1 MSVLDPATLGNLL
14 DGLGIVPGLLKPIP
28 GLVGS
33 VMDVVHGVTKT
44 VGGITAGLG
53 LPLPSLSLPGLGKVL
68 AVTPSPFTDASS
80 GYLDNNSKAF
90 YSGDALASAIS
101 TNPTTPPPSH
111 PGKRSPPGSGLSGS
125 SLVDTA
131 FSSASSTCNVEL
143 YQPEVVTATLPA
155 PNVTLSTIYRYRQQ
169 QSVNLGSLFVLE
181 SWMVPSLF
189 VCAAQPAVS
198 ELDVANGWGGSARAL
213 LERHWDTWITEKDFQ
228 WMASIGINTV
238 RLPLGY
244 WHLPTE
250 HTAGTAYEAVG
261 HIYEG
266 AWPRVIRTVSM
277 AADHGI
283 GVLIDL
289 HGAPGSQNG
298 ALLSIPGHPIH
309 SHISIGQHHSGVS
322 DGQATLFSVPSN
334 IDKTIDALTFLTK
347 TLVNVPNI
355 VGIQLLN
362 EPNNVPE
369 LLTFYN
375 RALDS
380 LRNVTPEAAR
390 FPFYVH
396 DGFDIRRGTD
406 YVESRSDWVVL
417 DHHACAS

>member
-1 MSVLDPATLGNLL
+1 MSLLDPATLGNLL
-14 DGLGIVPGLLKPIP
+14 DGLGIAPGLLKPIP

-33 VMDVVHGVTKT
+33 IVDVVHGVTET

-53 LPLPSLSLPGLGKVL
+53 LPLPSLSLPGLGKIL
-68 AVTPSPFTDASS
+68 TATPTTFTDASPR
-80 GYLDNNSKAF
+80 YLDNQSRDL
-90 YSGDALASAIS
+90 YPGDALHGAILTNSAIQA
-101 TNPTTPPPSH
+101 PDDPR
-111 PGKRSPPGSGLSGS
+111 KRSLSKGILS
-125 SLVDTA
+125 DSNLVDTA
-131 FSSASSTCNVEL
+131 FSSASSTCNVEP
-143 YQPEVVTATLPA
+143 YQAEAVTATLPA

-189 VCAAQPAVS
+189 ACAAQPAVS

-228 WMASIGINTV
+228 WMASIGINTI

-250 HTAGTAYEAVG
+250 HTTGTAYESVS

-266 AWPRVIRTVSM
+266 AWPRVVRTVSI

-298 ALLSIPGHPIH
+298 EL
-309 SHISIGQHHSGVS
+309 
-322 DGQATLFSVPSN
+322 VPSVSTVY
-334 IDKTIDALTFLTK
+334 IFT
-347 TLVNVPNI
+347 
-355 VGIQLLN
+355 
-362 EPNNVPE
+362 
-369 LLTFYN
+369 
-375 RALDS
+375 DS
-380 LRNVTPEAAR
+380 
-390 FPFYVH
+390 
-396 DGFDIRRGTD
+396 
-406 YVESRSDWVVL
+406 
-417 DHHACAS
+417 

>member
-1 MSVLDPATLGNLL
+1 MSGYYNLTRFVVSFHNHQLSMSLLDPATLGSLL
-14 DGLGIVPGLLKPIP
+14 NGLGVAPDLLKPIP

-33 VMDVVHGVTKT
+33 VMDVVHGVTQT

-53 LPLPSLSLPGLGKVL
+53 LPLPSLSLPGLGKIL
-68 AVTPSPFTDASS
+68 AVTPATFTDASS
-80 GYLDNNSKAF
+80 RYSDDHSKAL
-90 YSGDALASAIS
+90 YSGDALIGAIS
-101 TNPTTPPPSH
+101 MTSTTQSPSD
-111 PGKRSPPGSGLSGS
+111 PRKRSPSKSALSYS
-125 SLVDTA
+125 NLVDTT
-131 FSSASSTCNVEL
+131 FSSASSTCTVEP
-143 YQPEVVTATLPA
+143 YQPEAVTATLPA

-189 VCAAQPAVS
+189 ACAAQPAVS

-228 WMASIGINTV
+228 WMATIGVNTV

-250 HTAGTAYEAVG
+250 HTTGTAYESVG

-266 AWPRVIRTVSM
+266 AWARVIRTVSM

-298 ALLSIPGHPIH
+298 ALVLSMNTVCI
-309 SHISIGQHHSGVS
+309 
-322 DGQATLFSVPSN
+322 
-334 IDKTIDALTFLTK
+334 LT
-347 TLVNVPNI
+347 
-355 VGIQLLN
+355 
-362 EPNNVPE
+362 
-369 LLTFYN
+369 
-375 RALDS
+375 
-380 LRNVTPEAAR
+380 
-390 FPFYVH
+390 
-396 DGFDIRRGTD
+396 
-406 YVESRSDWVVL
+406 
-417 DHHACAS
+417 AS

>member
-1 MSVLDPATLGNLL
+1 MSILDPVTLGNLL
-14 DGLGIVPGLLKPIP
+14 DGLGIAPDLLKPIP

-33 VMDVVHGVTKT
+33 VMDAVHGVTET

-53 LPLPSLSLPGLGKVL
+53 LPLPSLSLPGLGKIL
-68 AVTPSPFTDASS
+68 AVTPTTFTDASS
-80 GYLDNNSKAF
+80 GYSDNEVVAL
-90 YSGDALASAIS
+90 YSASALASAIS
-101 TNPTTPPPSH
+101 TDPATLSSSH
-111 PGKRSPPGSGLSGS
+111 PSKRSLSETALS
-125 SLVDTA
+125 NSNLVDTA
-131 FSSASSTCNVEL
+131 FSSASSTCNVDA
-143 YQPEVVTATLPA
+143 YQPEAVTATLPT
-155 PNVTLSTIYRYRQQ
+155 PNVTLSTIYRYRRQH
-169 QSVNLGSLFVLE
+169 SVNLGSLFVLE

-189 VCAAQPAVS
+189 ACAAQPAVS

-250 HTAGTAYEAVG
+250 HTSGTVYESVG

-298 ALLSIPGHPIH
+298 ALAH
-309 SHISIGQHHSGVS
+309 
-322 DGQATLFSVPSN
+322 
-334 IDKTIDALTFLTK
+334 LT
-347 TLVNVPNI
+347 N
-355 VGIQLLN
+355 
-362 EPNNVPE
+362 
-369 LLTFYN
+369 TFYV
-375 RALDS
+375 L
-380 LRNVTPEAAR
+380 
-390 FPFYVH
+390 
-396 DGFDIRRGTD
+396 I
-406 YVESRSDWVVL
+406 VV
-417 DHHACAS
+417 

>member
-1 MSVLDPATLGNLL
+1 MSLLEPTTLGNLL
-14 DGLGIVPGLLKPIP
+14 DGLGIAPDLLKPIP
-28 GLVGS
+28 GLLGS
-33 VMDVVHGVTKT
+33 VMDTVHGITET
-44 VGGITAGLG
+44 IGGVTAGLG

-68 AVTPSPFTDASS
+68 AVTPMSFVDASS
-80 GYLDNNSKAF
+80 GYLDNQSRAL
-90 YSGDALASAIS
+90 YSRDALVGSVSKNS
-101 TNPTTPPPSH
+101 T
-111 PGKRSPPGSGLSGS
+111 SPNDSQGPDSPEDSN
-125 SLVDTA
+125 LVDNA
-131 FSSASSTCNVEL
+131 FSSASSTCTVEP
-143 YQPEVVTATLPA
+143 YQPETVTATLPA
-155 PNVTLSTIYRYRQQ
+155 PNITLSTIYRYRRQ

-189 VCAAQPAVS
+189 ACAAQPAVS

-250 HTAGTAYEAVG
+250 HAVGTAYEGVG
-261 HIYEG
+261 HIYQG

-298 ALLSIPGHPIH
+298 TPISVCGHHRRTYSPR
-309 SHISIGQHHSGVS
+309 GQPHSGVS
-322 DGQATLFSVPSN
+322 DGQAALFSVPSN
-334 IDKTIDALTFLTK
+334 MDKAVDVLAFLTK
-347 TLVNVPNI
+347 TFVNVPNI

-369 LLTFYN
+369 LLSFYN

-380 LRNVTPEAAR
+380 LRSVAPEAGR

-396 DGFDIRRGTD
+396 DGFDMRRGTD
-406 YVESRSDWVVL
+406 FVESRSDWVVL
-417 DHHACAS
+417 DHHACTLLYF